1 MIENKFLLVKF
12 LSAIGLSLL
21 LVTFAS
27 GCRNDDFA
35 ESLKWT
41 CAQSGVKEVFASVDC
56 YNKMTRDED
65 PVLRFFRAV
74 PIEENGKI
82 VRYSLVE
89 KPASALRQNLN

>member
-1 MIENKFLLVKF
+1 MIENKFFLVKF
-12 LSAIGLSLL
+12 LTAIGLGL
-21 LVTFAS
+21 LVVIFAN
-27 GCRNDDFA
+27 GCRNDDYA
-35 ESLKWT
+35 ESLKWS
-41 CAQSGVKEVFASVDC
+41 CAQPGVKEVFASVDC